1 MEFENGPQE
10 RLDRAIIHSTTTI
23 QPSVLTPFSIP
34 LLLFSA
40 GHGCRSPVLLPQGFS
55 QTPVSLSPVE
65 GSVSRICTQ
74 LTSVSSRRI
83 QGCALPCWAQT
94 AHKVL
99 LSHSAREIPAANVLP
114 LSSTQGGGWTVWLPS
129 PAPFN
134 GFHPPRTRARPHWC
148 PRPCPSPSLVPHV
161 PRSLSWSHRT
171 AREHIPLAGSG
182 PCLPAC
188 CLEVQ
193 LSYFLRSFFVFSCGS
208 SGI

>member
-40 GHGCRSPVLLPQGFS
+40 GHGCQSPVLLPQGFS

-83 QGCALPCWAQT
+83 QG
-94 AHKVL
+94 
-99 LSHSAREIPAANVLP
+99 LS
-114 LSSTQGGGWTVWLPS
+114 
-129 PAPFN
+129 
-134 GFHPPRTRARPHWC
+134 
-148 PRPCPSPSLVPHV
+148 
-161 PRSLSWSHRT
+161 
-171 AREHIPLAGSG
+171 
-182 PCLPAC
+182 
-188 CLEVQ
+188 
-193 LSYFLRSFFVFSCGS
+193 
-208 SGI
+208 